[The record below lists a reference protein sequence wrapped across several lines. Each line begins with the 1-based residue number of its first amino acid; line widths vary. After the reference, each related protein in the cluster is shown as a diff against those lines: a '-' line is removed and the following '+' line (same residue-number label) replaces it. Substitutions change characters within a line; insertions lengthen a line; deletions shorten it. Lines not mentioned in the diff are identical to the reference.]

1 MLRNYIKVALRNIIK
16 HRTFS
21 FINIFGLAVAM
32 CVCMAIIMMVADQM
46 MVDRHNPS
54 ADRIYRVNT
63 IPYWKDN
70 NGQPGNETASTTMPL
85 RDELLNNYT
94 GVEHAVRF
102 LRGFGNNWLELE
114 PNFDVNV
121 PISGYFADAE
131 ALDMFNHELLYG
143 DSKTALAEPYSVVL
157 TKQAAEKLFEK
168 ENPVGE
174 TFKVGKL
181 GIFKVT
187 GVIKD
192 NGNRS
197 HIIAEAYASM
207 STVKSLEKAGLLEPK
222 LDNWDNPYS
231 GWIYIQLEEGK
242 RIEDIQPNLATIS
255 NDHFVK
261 RQGQDGT
268 VFQYSLQNLLDI
280 VPGPLLNNPIGP
292 FMPWYLIYFLSFI
305 AGIILITSCF
315 NFTNLSIA
323 RSLTRAKE
331 IGVRKVTGAVRWQL
345 FVQFLSESVVISL
358 FALVLA
364 IAMIYVLKP
373 FIVNLS
379 FARIMRWD
387 LSANYVVYGAFL
399 LFAIAVGIIAGLFPA
414 GVLSG
419 FQPIKVL
426 KNMGSSKLMSKVG
439 LRKALLVVQ
448 FSLSMI
454 FILTVVVLYNQLN
467 LFLHNDNGFV
477 SSHKIIIHKGNTAFD
492 VLKPELEKQANIISV
507 SAASHIPMAGQVRG
521 TDVQLPGTD
530 TWSNLTYFAVD
541 EDYLTNMGLTLVA
554 GKFFSGDAGA
564 SNSSFIVLNEEAVRE
579 HQFASPAEAIG
590 QSLIVRDDSTERQ
603 IIGVVKNY
611 YHELFTESLKPMALM
626 YNPKEYSLLQVS
638 YTGDFNSA
646 SKTVEGVWAGINPG
660 LKANVKDFEKEMGE
674 MYEIIFGTMVK
685 VLGFV
690 ATLAII
696 ISCLG
701 LLGMATYTIQT
712 RKKEIAIRKI
722 LGSSNQSLIYILSK
736 GYLTILFIAIVISVP
751 AAYFMNTVW
760 LEMFAVH
767 VNVDVVTI
775 GVGVLILSVF
785 GLLTIGSQTLQA
797 AFVNP
802 VDNLKDE

>member
-32 CVCMAIIMMVADQM
+32 CICMAIIMMVADQM
-46 MVDRHNPS
+46 MVDRHNPM
-54 ADRIYRVNT
+54 AKRIYRVNT

-70 NGQPGNETASTTMPL
+70 NGQPGNETASTNMPL

-102 LRGFGNNWLELE
+102 MRGFGNNWLELE
-114 PNFDVNV
+114 PSFDVNV
-121 PISGYFADAE
+121 PVSGYFADAE
-131 ALDMFNHELLYG
+131 MLNMFSHELLYG
-143 DSKTALAEPYSVVL
+143 DSKMALVEPYSVVL

-174 TFKVGKL
+174 TLKVGKL

-197 HIIAEAYASM
+197 HIIAEAYASI

-222 LDNWDNPYS
+222 LDNWDNVYS
-231 GWIYIQLEEGK
+231 GWVYIQLEEGK
-242 RIEDIQPNLATIS
+242 TLEDIQPNLAKIS

-261 RQGQDGT
+261 RHSQEGT
-268 VFQYSLQNLLDI
+268 VFKYSLQNLLDI

-305 AGIILITSCF
+305 AGIILVTSCF

-331 IGVRKVTGAVRWQL
+331 IGVRKVTGAVRGQL
-345 FVQFLSESVVISL
+345 FVQFLSESVVIAL

-364 IAMIYVLKP
+364 IVMIYALKP
-373 FIVNLS
+373 FIVDLS

-387 LSANYVVYGAFL
+387 LSANYVVYAAFL
-399 LFAIAVGIIAGLFPA
+399 LFAITVGIIAGLFPA

-467 LFLHNDNGFV
+467 LFLHNDNGFT
-477 SSHKIIIHKGNTAFD
+477 SSQKLIVHKGNTALD
-492 VLKPELEKQANIISV
+492 VLKPELKKQANIVSV

-521 TDVQLPGTD
+521 TDVQKPGTD

-541 EDYLTNMGLTLVA
+541 EDYVANMGLTLVA
-554 GKFFSGDAGA
+554 GKFFTEEAGT
-564 SNSSFIVLNEEAVRE
+564 SNATFIVLNEEAVKE
-579 HQFASPAEAIG
+579 YQFASPAEAIG
-590 QSLIVRDDSTERQ
+590 QSLVIRDDSTERQ
-603 IIGVVKNY
+603 IIGVIKNY

-626 YNPKEYSLLQVS
+626 YNPKEYSLLQIS
-638 YTGDFNSA
+638 YTGDFKSA

-660 LKANVKDFEKEMGE
+660 LKADVRDFEKEMGE
-674 MYEIIFGTMVK
+674 MYEIIFGTLVK

-712 RKKEIAIRKI
+712 RKKEIAVRKI
-722 LGSSNQSLIYILSK
+722 MGSSNQSLIYILSK
-736 GYLTILFIAIVISVP
+736 GYLTILAISIMISIP
-751 AAYFMNTVW
+751 AAYFMNTLW

-767 VNVDVVTI
+767 VTVDVMTI
-775 GVGVLILSVF
+775 GVGVIILSVF
-785 GLLTIGSQTLQA
+785 GLFTIGSQTLQA

>member
-1 MLRNYIKVALRNIIK
+1 MLRNYVKVALRNTIK

-32 CVCMAIIMMVADQM
+32 CVCMAIAMMVADQM
-46 MVDRHNPS
+46 MVDRHNPM
-54 ADRIYRVNT
+54 ADRIFRVNT
-63 IPYWKDN
+63 IPYWKEN

-85 RDELLNNYT
+85 RDELLSNYT
-94 GVEHAVRF
+94 GVERAVRF

-121 PISGYFADAE
+121 PVSGYFADAE
-131 ALDMFNHELLYG
+131 MLDMFNHELLYG
-143 DSKTALAEPYSVVL
+143 DSKTALIEPYSVVL

-174 TFKVGKL
+174 TLKVGKL

-207 STVKSLEKAGLLEPK
+207 STVNSLEKAGLLEPK
-222 LDNWDNPYS
+222 LDNWDNAYS
-231 GWIYIQLEEGK
+231 GWIYIQVEEGK
-242 RIEDIQPNLATIS
+242 TVEDIQPNLAKIS
-255 NDHFVK
+255 DDHFVK
-261 RQGQDGT
+261 RHGQDGT
-268 VFQYSLQNLLDI
+268 IFRYSLQNLLDI
-280 VPGPLLNNPIGP
+280 VPGPMLNNPIGP

-331 IGVRKVTGAVRWQL
+331 IGVRKVTGAARWQL

-364 IAMIYVLKP
+364 MVMIYALKP

-387 LSANYVVYGAFL
+387 LSANYVVYAAFL
-399 LFAIAVGIIAGLFPA
+399 LFAIVVGIIAGLFPA

-426 KNMGSSKLMSKVG
+426 KNMGNSKLMSKVG
-439 LRKALLVVQ
+439 LRKVLLVVQ

-467 LFLHNDNGFV
+467 LFLHNDNGYV
-477 SSHKIIIHKGNTAFD
+477 SSQKLIIHKGSTSLE
-492 VLKPELEKQANIISV
+492 VLKPELEKQANIVSV

-521 TDVQLPGTD
+521 IDVQKPGTD
-530 TWSNLTYFAVD
+530 AWNNLTYFAVD
-541 EDYLTNMGLTLVA
+541 EDYVANMGLTLVA
-554 GKFFSGDAGA
+554 GKFFSEDAGA
-564 SNSSFIVLNEEAVRE
+564 SNAGFIVLNEAAVKE
-579 HQFASPAEAIG
+579 YQFASPAEAIG

-603 IIGVVKNY
+603 IIGVSKDY
-611 YHELFTESLKPMALM
+611 YHELFTGSLKPMALM
-626 YNPKEYSLLQVS
+626 YIPQEYSLLQIS
-638 YTGDFNSA
+638 YTGDFKSA
-646 SKTVEGVWAGINPG
+646 SKTVERVWAGINPG
-660 LKANVKDFEKEMGE
+660 LKADVKDFEKEMGE
-674 MYEIIFGTMVK
+674 MYQIIFGTLLK

-690 ATLAII
+690 STLAII

-712 RKKEIAIRKI
+712 RKKEIAVRKI

-736 GYLTILFIAIVISVP
+736 GYLTILAIAILVSVP
-751 AAYFMNTVW
+751 AAYFMNTLW

-767 VNVDVVTI
+767 VTVDVVTI
-775 GVGVLILSVF
+775 SVGVLILSVF
-785 GLLTIGSQTLQA
+785 GIFTIGSQTLQA
-797 AFVNP
+797 AFINP